1 MASSLSRR
9 RIYDLVV
16 FAEAARAGTFSRA
29 AHELAM
35 TQSGVSHHI
44 AGLERDLGLPLFR
57 REWRG
62 VALTAEGTL
71 LLEAVSRGTAAM
83 AEGVAAVRRVAA
95 SRNSLTL
102 VTDFAFAAFWLIPRL
117 GELQAILPG
126 IDVCILTTQ
135 SSAALDLT
143 AGDAA
148 IAFAVAVPP
157 GWRATPLVEEI
168 VVPLASPALGPSG
181 TVLAAAPLLTLDVP
195 EAGRWTSWN
204 DYLAAKGASRTD
216 RGGLAFNNYPVLM
229 QAATAGQ
236 GVALGWWPLVSNLV
250 GSGALAVAGEPLA
263 TGRRGYEF
271 IEPAGA
277 MQNPSVARV
286 RHWMCEEIGRE
297 ELGLAAAGP

>member
-16 FAEAARAGTFSRA
+16 FAAAARAGTFSRA

-35 TQSGVSHHI
+35 TQSAVSHHI

-71 LLEAVSRGTAAM
+71 LLDAVARGAAAM
-83 AEGVAAVRRVAA
+83 AEGATAVRRIAA
-95 SRNSLTL
+95 SRSSLTL

-117 GELQAILPG
+117 GELQAILAG
-126 IDVCILTTQ
+126 IDVRILTTQ

-148 IAFAVAVPP
+148 IAFAVEIPA
-157 GWRATPLVEEI
+157 GWRATSLIEEI
-168 VVPLASPALGPSG
+168 VVPLANPALGPPESIIDY
-181 TVLAAAPLLTLDVP
+181 APLLSLDVP
-195 EAGRWTSWN
+195 EPGRWITW
-204 DYLAAKGASRTD
+204 DGYLAATGHRRTE
-216 RGGLAFNNYPVLM
+216 RGGLSFNNYPVLM
-229 QAATAGQ
+229 QAATARQ

-250 GSGALAVAGEPLA
+250 DSGLLAVAGEPLR

-277 MQNPSVARV
+277 MPNPAVARV
-286 RHWMCEEIGRE
+286 RDWMREEVGRE
-297 ELGLAAAGP
+297 ALDRAPEKT

>member
-16 FAEAARAGTFSRA
+16 FAAAARAGTFSRA
-29 AHELAM
+29 AQELAM
-35 TQSGVSHHI
+35 TQSAVSHHI

-71 LLEAVSRGTAAM
+71 LLEAVGRGTAAM
-83 AEGVAAVRRVAA
+83 AEGVAAVRRIAA
-95 SRNSLTL
+95 TRHSLTL

-117 GELQAILPG
+117 GSLQAILSG
-126 IDVCILTTQ
+126 IDVRILTTQ

-148 IAFAVAVPP
+148 VAFAVEVPP
-157 GWRATPLVEEI
+157 GWRATPLTEEI
-168 VVPLASPALGPSG
+168 VVPLANPALGSPEA
-181 TVLAAAPLLTLDVP
+181 VIAAAPLLSLDVP
-195 EAGRWTSWN
+195 EAGRWTSWD
-204 DYLAAKGASRTD
+204 DYLAAIGHRRTD

-250 GSGALAVAGEPLA
+250 DSGSLAVAGTPLR

-277 MQNPSVARV
+277 MQNPAVARV
-286 RHWMCEEIGRE
+286 RDWMRE
-297 ELGLAAAGP
+297 EVAREAAVSS